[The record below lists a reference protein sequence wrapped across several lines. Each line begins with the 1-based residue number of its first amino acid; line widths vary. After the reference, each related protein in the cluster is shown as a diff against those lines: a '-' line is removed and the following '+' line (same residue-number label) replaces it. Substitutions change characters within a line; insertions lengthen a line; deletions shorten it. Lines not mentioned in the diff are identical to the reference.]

1 MTSRSSLL
9 WVFLAAGLLFGLV
22 WEFHPLSDASER
34 LRRLPCTAPGIESH
48 DIALAPAEQINFSKT
63 TVVRR
68 VAMVRGD
75 CVILTV
81 VDGTRNRHAIHD
93 PSFCFRGA
101 GWEIS
106 SRNRIPM
113 KNGEA
118 LQVHLHKGEGTAEA
132 LDRFS
137 DGASQ
142 FSSPLLF
149 WWKTALRRLSLGKS
163 GPEPVL
169 VILASAGASLPD
181 WQEVLRAW
189 PDLQSL

>member
-1 MTSRSSLL
+1 MTARLKLL
-9 WVFLAAGLLFGLV
+9 WIFIPCGLLFGIV
-22 WEFHPLSDASER
+22 WEFYPLPDASAR
-34 LRRLPCTAPGIESH
+34 LSSLPCSAPGIESH
-48 DIALAPAEQINFSKT
+48 DIALAPAEQMNFVKT

-68 VAMVRGD
+68 VAMVRGE

-106 SRNRIPM
+106 SRSVIQM
-113 KNGEA
+113 TNGNA
-118 LQVHLHKGEGTAEA
+118 LKVHLHKGEGTAEA
-132 LDRFS
+132 VYWFS

-142 FSSPLLF
+142 FSSPLVF

-181 WQEVLRAW
+181 WGEVLRAW
-189 PDLQSL
+189 PDLQTL